1 MGLISQTQDP
11 ITLFTQGKISEYIL
25 QTRLE
30 KLTPEDIAISDTSPW
45 CRFLMEINET
55 RHPIPVSAET
65 KQLIIE
71 RLSDDQLIDIAVKT
85 KGNDY
90 ICALAINA
98 MEEQESLR
106 KVLQFYHRVS
116 PFRIYTWD
124 GEKLAYT
131 DHPIGTPF
139 ERGGL
144 AVWALLQRIDQEHF
158 KQAWDNCGR
167 KSQWVDQLR
176 NKRGNGRYFSGYG
189 FPGWEGKTAMCYQ
202 DLLPEVEHRIVLAE
216 SGVEMQRPYHTMTEN
231 K

>member
-1 MGLISQTQDP
+1 MAVLIKQDP
-11 ITLFTQGKISEYIL
+11 VALFIQGRISERVL
-25 QTRLE
+25 QIRLE
-30 KLTPEDIAISDTSPW
+30 KLSPEEIISFDTDSW
-45 CRFLMEINET
+45 CRFLIEINET
-55 RHPIPVSAET
+55 HHPMIVSAET
-65 KQLIIE
+65 KRLIIE
-71 RLSDDQLIDIAVKT
+71 RLSDDQRIDIAVKT
-85 KGNDY
+85 RGNDY
-90 ICALAINA
+90 VCALAISE
-98 MEEQESLR
+98 MKEQESLQ
-106 KVLQFYHRVS
+106 KVLQFYHRVT
-116 PFRIYTWD
+116 PFRIYMWE
-124 GEKLAYT
+124 GEKLVYT
-131 DHPIGTPF
+131 DHPTGTQF

-144 AVWALLQRIDQEHF
+144 AVWALMQRIDREHF